1 MGEGSHILSVQSL
14 QRSKSDAVH
23 NVCVGGGGGGLALRK
38 PQVKHSMVTQLSW
51 PDTCRTLGN
60 RAGEKNPDSTQG
72 NWQPLWPFY
81 TPGLRLY
88 SWPGTFSQA
97 SFSSPVLKVVMGPAA
112 SGPSGN
118 WLEIQTLTCHPL
130 PSVLLNQHLWVGPSN
145 FCFKKSA
152 KQFQG
157 VLKFE
162 TLALLELHP
171 KWEGDRLPWWLSGKE
186 SVCQHRRRE
195 FDP

>member
-186 SVCQHRRRE
+186 SVCQRRRRE